1 MMTDDR
7 QLAEL
12 GAAALKFVAGAS
24 GAKIDGN
31 G

>member
-1 MMTDDR
+1 MNEDR

-12 GAAALKFVAGAS
+12 GAEALAFVAGAS